1 MKKILFSLLMLCCM
15 SAAVKAQ
22 GGLIVQHYHEK
33 VNSTELTPDCSPEDA
48 VAFFVKSNGG
58 NCALV
63 PGATPRYFGQGTDDY
78 GNVHVKYYIENEK
91 GQETYFQI
99 FLHFHPDGTLYY
111 INGVLPLV
119 DLSAQAKH
127 QSARK
132 KIPAE
137 RASLIA
143 MGNTTSEVSQTV
155 VTYKGEPRYAYMVK
169 NPGSLK
175 DVYVDVY
182 SGEVLYTIPHIV
194 SFSPWSDVHGTNV
207 NVQGNTM
214 FNGMQQMDVM
224 QTTDG
229 YILRDPVRNII
240 TVDATGK
247 YKDLPKEEFPE
258 PVNQLL
264 MLASSSDDFVYNDE
278 QLQTS
283 QYATAVR
290 SISLRYTPKAPAEGM
305 PSSTSIRAYYFDE
318 DDNTLGEIFN
328 IDNATW
334 TENAAGEYECK
345 VSLPEPATV
354 DLLHTHH
361 TVEFWIDG
369 EKYAFDDIICAGED
383 FYLTYKEDSGL
394 SLGFLFD
401 IATDAMQPALDIH
414 WSIQKAYD
422 MYDTYFGVKGSDG
435 EGCQLVNIVNPS
447 NNVPFIDDNSLP
459 YNACA
464 LTGALPDPYDN
475 KTFYMFYGMGGV
487 IADYKPLVELP
498 VIAHEYTHTVTG
510 GSGSGLMHQNESGAL
525 DEATAD
531 CMAMVVEDFALGQPS
546 WMMGRQT
553 AIFGANLRDMKDPWY
568 SGCVDGKIKEQT
580 AQPKYYGGRYWF
592 DYNADPKTDGGGVHT
607 NNGVFNYLFYLLC
620 EGAYN
625 ITNEVGQ
632 THTIEPIGMHAMK
645 DIVFHSMVFYNSAQC
660 DYAEIA
666 DNLMIAV
673 EDIAQQDESSIK
685 KLQEKMAVAYQHVG
699 MKTNFDPTGITTVAS
714 DVKSPYSGTYNLFGM
729 PVDGSYKGVVI
740 KNGKKVLKK

>member
-15 SAAVKAQ
+15 TAAVKAQ

-91 GQETYFQI
+91 GQETYYQI

-119 DLSAQAKH
+119 DLSAPAK
-127 QSARK
+127 SMIARK

-155 VTYKGEPRYAYMVK
+155 VNYKGEPRYAYMVK

-194 SFSPWSDVHGTNV
+194 SFSPWSDVQGTNV

-214 FNGMQQMDVM
+214 FNGKQLIDVM
-224 QTTDG
+224 QTANG

-240 TVDATGK
+240 TVNATDK
-247 YKDLPKEEFPE
+247 YKNLPREDFPE
-258 PVNQLL
+258 PVDQLL
-264 MLASSSDDFVYNDE
+264 MLTSSSEDFVYNDE

-318 DDNTLGEIFN
+318 DDKPLGEIFN

-361 TVEFWIDG
+361 TVEFMIDG
-369 EKYAFDDIICAGED
+369 ERFAFDDIMNAGED
-383 FYLTYKEDSGL
+383 TFITYEDDGL
-394 SLGFLFD
+394 SFGFLFD

-435 EGCQLVNIVNPS
+435 EGCQLVNVVNPT

-487 IADYKPLVELP
+487 RADYKPLVELP
-498 VIAHEYTHTVTG
+498 IIAHEYTHTVTG

-531 CMAMVVEDFALGQPS
+531 CMAMVTEDFALGQPS

-568 SGCVDGKIKEQT
+568 SGCVDGKIDEQT

-592 DYNADPKTDGGGVHT
+592 DYNADPKTDNGGVHT
-607 NNGVFNYLFYLLC
+607 NNGVFNYMFYLLC

-632 THTIEPIGMHAMK
+632 THTIEPIGMDAMK

-685 KLQEKMAVAYQHVG
+685 KLQEKMTVAYQHVG

-714 DVKSPYSGTYNLFGM
+714 DVKSPYSGTYNLYGM

-740 KNGKKVLKK
+740 KNGKRMLKK

>member
-15 SAAVKAQ
+15 TAAVKAQ

-48 VAFFVKSNGG
+48 VAFFVKSSGG

-63 PGATPRYFGQGTDDY
+63 PGATPKYFGQGTDDY
-78 GNVHVKYYIENEK
+78 GNVHVKYFIENEK
-91 GQETYFQI
+91 GQETYYQI

-119 DLSAQAKH
+119 DMSASAK
-127 QSARK
+127 SMIARE

-194 SFSPWSDVHGTNV
+194 SFSPWSDVQGTNV

-214 FNGMQQMDVM
+214 FNGKQLIDVM
-224 QTTDG
+224 QTADG

-240 TVDATGK
+240 TVNATDK
-247 YKDLPKEEFPE
+247 YKNLPREDFPE
-258 PVNQLL
+258 PVDQLL
-264 MLASSSDDFVYNDE
+264 MLTSSSDDFVYNDE

-290 SISLRYTPKAPAEGM
+290 SISLRYTPKDPAEGM

-318 DDNTLGEIFN
+318 DDKPLGEIFN

-369 EKYAFDDIICAGED
+369 EKYAFDNIICAGED
-383 FYLTYKEDSGL
+383 TFITYEEDGGL

-475 KTFYMFYGMGGV
+475 KTFYMFYGMGG
-487 IADYKPLVELP
+487 IRADYKPLVELP

-531 CMAMVVEDFALGQPS
+531 CMAMVTEDFTLGQPS

-568 SGCVDGKIKEQT
+568 SGCVDGKIDEQT

-592 DYNADPKTDGGGVHT
+592 DYNADPKTDNGGVHT
-607 NNGVFNYLFYLLC
+607 NNGVFNYMFYLLC
-620 EGAYN
+620 EGAYS

-632 THTIEPIGMHAMK
+632 THTIEPIGMDAMK

-685 KLQEKMAVAYQHVG
+685 KLQEKMSVAYQHVG

-714 DVKSPYSGTYNLFGM
+714 DVKSPYSGTYNLYGM

-740 KNGKKVLKK
+740 KNGKRMLKK